1 MNYVLN
7 WQATLVVFVVMV
19 LVMWVLNAIFKM
31 PKWATFLVAVALT
44 LAARY
49 YWWWVSPRLMSLM
62 RFAGLEV

>member
-1 MNYVLN
+1 MYVLN
-7 WQATLVVFVVMV
+7 WQATLVVFAAVV

-49 YWWWVSPRLMSLM
+49 YWWWISPRLTSLM
-62 RFAGLEV
+62 RLVGLEV